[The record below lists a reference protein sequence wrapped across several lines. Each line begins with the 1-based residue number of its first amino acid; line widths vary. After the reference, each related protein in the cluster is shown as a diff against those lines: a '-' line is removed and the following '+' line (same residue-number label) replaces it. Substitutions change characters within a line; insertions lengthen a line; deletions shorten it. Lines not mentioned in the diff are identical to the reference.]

1 MSSRPRDVHVVL
13 LALACLAAA
22 ACHRQTAQAASPA
35 AAAPAESATPAP
47 AQPSESP
54 AAKPQGPPAP
64 AATSGETETTP
75 PAAKPPSLKV
85 PEPAHTAPKP
95 TAPAATP
102 QPAPDAPAPRPAAP
116 LISPRISPAE
126 QSERR
131 QQTEKSISVAE
142 ANLHR
147 ADGHA
152 LNDTQQD
159 LVEKIRSF
167 LAQAREAG
175 EIPDWERAFVLAE
188 KARILSEE
196 LVNSL

>member
-1 MSSRPRDVHVVL
+1 MSPRPRDVHVVL

-22 ACHRQTAQAASPA
+22 GCHRQTAQAASPA
-35 AAAPAESATPAP
+35 ATAPAESATPAST
-47 AQPSESP
+47 QPGESP

-64 AATSGETETTP
+64 AATTGETETTP
-75 PAAKPPSLKV
+75 PAKPPSLKV

-95 TAPAATP
+95 AAPAATP
-102 QPAPDAPAPRPAAP
+102 QPAPDTPAPRPPAP
-116 LISPRISPAE
+116 LISPRISPAQ

-188 KARILSEE
+188 KARILSQE